1 MRPIVARG
9 VVARQSSFVT
19 REPIE
24 SRDFGNSRH
33 RRPSRARVE
42 REPRARVI
50 PGKPIDAIDGR
61 AWDRIDRL
69 DRIDRID
76 RSAAR
81 DVRRSDDATTRRDGD
96 DPAARGA
103 ARDDDGPAAR
113 DGRCLGMNDLLAAV
127 GATNVY
133 DGDARARANA
143 SNGSNDVADVEL
155 GTRDAGGRGTTTA
168 SDGTV
173 ATTSTTSEDLMSTFF
188 GDVQAVKSNMT
199 QIRAALRAL
208 HDEHEAS
215 KRATSAEETRERQ
228 DRMNATIESVS
239 KIARETKLRL
249 ENLDEDNE
257 KALKSGKI
265 AQGSSEH
272 RTRAALTSSMKTKL
286 KEQMGEF
293 QNLRERLREE
303 YKEIVERRYFAV
315 TGTEA
320 KEEDVERLIE
330 TGESETMFQ
339 TALLEQG
346 RGQILDTV
354 NEIQERH
361 NAILELERKLLELN
375 QVFLDMSVLVE
386 AQGEMIDNVESHVA
400 RSVEYVQQGHV
411 ELKKARAYQKNTR
424 KWTCIVIV
432 ILMTILISV
441 LLPVLKPWKSGSA

>member
-1 MRPIVARG
+1 
-9 VVARQSSFVT
+9 
-19 REPIE
+19 
-24 SRDFGNSRH
+24 
-33 RRPSRARVE
+33 
-42 REPRARVI
+42 
-50 PGKPIDAIDGR
+50 
-61 AWDRIDRL
+61 
-69 DRIDRID
+69 
-76 RSAAR
+76 
-81 DVRRSDDATTRRDGD
+81 
-96 DPAARGA
+96 
-103 ARDDDGPAAR
+103 
-113 DGRCLGMNDLLAAV
+113 MNDLLAAV

-228 DRMNATIESVS
+228 DRMNATIEGVS

>member
-1 MRPIVARG
+1 
-9 VVARQSSFVT
+9 
-19 REPIE
+19 
-24 SRDFGNSRH
+24 
-33 RRPSRARVE
+33 
-42 REPRARVI
+42 
-50 PGKPIDAIDGR
+50 
-61 AWDRIDRL
+61 
-69 DRIDRID
+69 
-76 RSAAR
+76 
-81 DVRRSDDATTRRDGD
+81 
-96 DPAARGA
+96 
-103 ARDDDGPAAR
+103 
-113 DGRCLGMNDLLAAV
+113 
-127 GATNVY
+127 
-133 DGDARARANA
+133 
-143 SNGSNDVADVEL
+143 
-155 GTRDAGGRGTTTA
+155 
-168 SDGTV
+168 
-173 ATTSTTSEDLMSTFF
+173 
-188 GDVQAVKSNMT
+188 
-199 QIRAALRAL
+199 
-208 HDEHEAS
+208 
-215 KRATSAEETRERQ
+215 
-228 DRMNATIESVS
+228 MNATIESVS

-375 QVFLDMSVLVE
+375 QVFFDMSVLVE